1 MLRKLI
7 MLSVMLALA
16 IPGISA
22 HASDKK
28 PARQSQSKKSQ
39 ASKLQANKI
48 QDSKY
53 KLNKSKLARSK
64 LNKTANA
71 TSQPRQRIKVS
82 LRSDRRLG
90 GSLQNVSYN
99 REAVLDGYDGF
110 GMPHLAS
117 LKALIINQDTGETLY
132 AKSTDTPTPIASVTK
147 LMTAMVM
154 LDAYLP
160 MNEYLTI
167 TDADVDMLKGS
178 SSRLRVGTELTRA
191 ELLHLALMSSEN
203 RAASALGRNYPGGI
217 YAFVAAMNA
226 KARSLGMMHSR
237 FIDSTGLNSGNVS
250 TAEDLVK
257 MVNAAYQ
264 YPDIRHVSTT
274 ASQEFSVYGYRNPVN
289 FVNTNSLVRNDS
301 SDWIIGLSK
310 TGYISEAGRCLVM
323 QAVIA
328 GKPVIIV
335 LLDSVGKLSRI
346 ADAQRIRKWLESSN
360 SMRHMGV
367 LPVTASNTNG

>member
-1 MLRKLI
+1 

-28 PARQSQSKKSQ
+28 PSRQSQSKKSPP
-39 ASKLQANKI
+39 SKLQAGKI

-71 TSQPRQRIKVS
+71 TSQPRQRVKVS

-264 YPDIRHVSTT
+264 YPEIRHVSTT